1 MPRRRRYDGLLA
13 ADSPLKSDCQPLHRL
28 CEAVSAAAAPGSI
41 RIMRDPTR
49 GGIATTLNE
58 FTEGTGLSIE
68 LNDGDIPV
76 DACVSAAC
84 DMLGLDPLYCAC
96 EGRMLVVCAPECADA
111 LISAMRAIPGGEN
124 AAHIGTVTDE
134 LPGKVML
141 RTSIGGRRI
150 LSKLSGMQLP
160 RIC

>member
-1 MPRRRRYDGLLA
+1 
-13 ADSPLKSDCQPLHRL
+13 
-28 CEAVSAAAAPGSI
+28 
-41 RIMRDPTR
+41 MRDPTR

-96 EGRMLVVCAPECADA
+96 EGRMLIVCDPERADA
-111 LISAMRAIPGGEN
+111 LIAAMRAVPGGEN
-124 AAHIGTVTDE
+124 AARIGTVTDE